1 MEFPLTFWASPLTC
15 PVHHESMDMQT
26 RERIIDL
33 AEQGFELELEAP
45 MMVITRDLGGTI
57 TTEVNQQQYEAL
69 KRVRDMEAGLVHQ
82 RWEEGGWQ
90 AGDRLTYQTPLVLPE
105 GPNQNGK
112 YPVVL
117 HLNRIIH

>member
-1 MEFPLTFWASPLTC
+1 
-15 PVHHESMDMQT
+15 MQT

-57 TTEVNQQQYEAL
+57 TTEVTQQQYEAL

-82 RWEEGGWQ
+82 RWEDGAWR
-90 AGDRLTYQTPLVLPE
+90 AGDRLTYQSPLVLPE
-105 GPNQNGK
+105 APNPNGK